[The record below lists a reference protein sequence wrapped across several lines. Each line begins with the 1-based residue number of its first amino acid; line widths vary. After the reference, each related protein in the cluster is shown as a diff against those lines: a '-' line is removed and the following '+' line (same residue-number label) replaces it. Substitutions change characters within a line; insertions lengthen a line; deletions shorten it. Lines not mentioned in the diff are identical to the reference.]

1 MESWHDF
8 YMTAGGASA
17 ALVGLLFVGVSL
29 HLDAVVSR
37 PDVRA
42 TARGAFQSLVAILAR
57 VAARAGAPVH
67 ACDLGKA
74 LVALALV
81 GLLGA
86 IRDAR
91 GMWGSSLLLG
101 ARKAVQ
107 KLGFRFAG
115 LVLLL
120 AVGILFLNG
129 KPGRRLAAAVVF
141 LLLASSAQ
149 TAWSLL
155 IEVAEAKRAVE
166 AKGKPPARRPWPSP
180 PGASRAQPAGAGRAT
195 LHPRGADYQRCPD
208 SAMNAMPDAPARP
221 PLPAAVAVAPD
232 RLPRRQAEP
241 FVVMAKPVGPLC
253 NLACDYCYYLGKT
266 SLFPAGERYR
276 MTEAVLDAHIRAFIE
291 ASPGPLVCFAWHGG
305 EPTLAGLDFFRR
317 AVELQRRHLPS
328 GWPASTTCRPTA
340 PASTTPGAPSSPR
353 TTSRWASAST
363 DRPGSTTAAAPT
375 AGVGPPTPG

>member
-1 MESWHDF
+1 MGEIRWSSWHDF

-42 TARGAFQSLVAILAR
+42 TARGAFQSLVAILLVSLLVLVPQFTLA
-57 VAARAGAPVH
+57 
-67 ACDLGKA
+67 DLGKA
-74 LVALALV
+74 LVALSAV

-107 KLGFRFAG
+107 KVGFRVAG
-115 LVLLL
+115 LLLML

-129 KPGRRLAAAVVF
+129 EAGAPGWLLLVVF

-166 AKGKPPARRPWPSP
+166 EKGKPA
-180 PGASRAQPAGAGRAT
+180 GEEAVAQPAGR
-195 LHPRGADYQRCPD
+195 
-208 SAMNAMPDAPARP
+208 
-221 PLPAAVAVAPD
+221 
-232 RLPRRQAEP
+232 
-241 FVVMAKPVGPLC
+241 
-253 NLACDYCYYLGKT
+253 
-266 SLFPAGERYR
+266 
-276 MTEAVLDAHIRAFIE
+276 
-291 ASPGPLVCFAWHGG
+291 
-305 EPTLAGLDFFRR
+305 
-317 AVELQRRHLPS
+317 
-328 GWPASTTCRPTA
+328 
-340 PASTTPGAPSSPR
+340 
-353 TTSRWASAST
+353 
-363 DRPGSTTAAAPT
+363 
-375 AGVGPPTPG
+375 